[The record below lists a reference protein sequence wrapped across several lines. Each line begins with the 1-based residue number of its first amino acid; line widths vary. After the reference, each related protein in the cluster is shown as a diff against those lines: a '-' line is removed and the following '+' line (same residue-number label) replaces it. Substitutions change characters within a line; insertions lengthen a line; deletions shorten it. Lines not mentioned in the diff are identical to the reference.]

1 MTASSRA
8 SRGLGLTILAIA
20 AAGLM
25 ACGGGSGSSSST
37 SSSSSGG
44 GYGGGGYGSSTKAK
58 TTAAAAAPAAAGGAT
73 VALAADESSGLT
85 FDKNT
90 ATAKAGNVTLT
101 LSNPAANSAPHA
113 IAIEGDGVAKA
124 GQTASPGGRSTM
136 SLDLKP
142 GKYTFYCPVDG
153 HRAAGMEGTLTVS

>member
-8 SRGLGLTILAIA
+8 SRGLGLAILATA
-20 AAGLM
+20 AAGLL

-37 SSSSSGG
+37 SSSSGG
-44 GYGGGGYGSSTKAK
+44 GYGGGYGSSTKAK
-58 TTAAAAAPAAAGGAT
+58 TTAAAAAPAAGGAT

-85 FDKNT
+85 FDKKT

-101 LSNPAANSAPHA
+101 LTNPAANSSPHA
-113 IAIEGDGVAKA
+113 IAIEGHGVAKA
-124 GQTASPGGRSTM
+124 GQTASPGGRSTI